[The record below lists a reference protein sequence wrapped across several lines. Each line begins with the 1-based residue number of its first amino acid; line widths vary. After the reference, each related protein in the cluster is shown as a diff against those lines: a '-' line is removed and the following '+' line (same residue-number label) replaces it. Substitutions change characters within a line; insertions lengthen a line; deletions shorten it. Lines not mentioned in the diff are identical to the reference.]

1 MVDLIGADKTLL
13 IGPSYTNWKIAQD
26 QAWPKTLQFEL
37 VAQECHVENKIPFLN
52 FAKVMRKTGHPNKL
66 LQKDG
71 IHLNKAGNK
80 LLIEK
85 LANLV
90 EEKEMVTA
98 S

>member
-1 MVDLIGADKTLL
+1 
-13 IGPSYTNWKIAQD
+13 
-26 QAWPKTLQFEL
+26 
-37 VAQECHVENKIPFLN
+37 
-52 FAKVMRKTGHPNKL
+52 

-85 LANLV
+85 LADLV

>member
-1 MVDLIGADKTLL
+1 
-13 IGPSYTNWKIAQD
+13 
-26 QAWPKTLQFEL
+26 
-37 VAQECHVENKIPFLN
+37 
-52 FAKVMRKTGHPNKL
+52 MRKTGHPNKL